1 MATTEQNNRDRHYF
15 EQLLKRAE
23 DESRSRAAEKDKSLL
38 SEDPLGINYARWA
51 TEEEMK
57 ESLREIP
64 KDTETAESSG
74 VPMLCTDGAVYV
86 DDSDSH
92 TLILGA
98 SGSKKTRLFI
108 LPTILTLM
116 KAGESMIVTDPK
128 AELFERTSGRLR
140 ENGYEVLCINFRDDS
155 RQNCWNPL
163 KAPREFYANGKFD
176 LAVGLLNDFSSIAV
190 PKDGR
195 GGDPFW
201 DDSSRSAFM
210 GMLLLMFLLAE
221 DPEEINIRGLL
232 RMRNYLFDTTDVK
245 NSPMHKLYK
254 LIDPG
259 SLAASYLSTIA
270 IAPERTLGSIL
281 ATLDT
286 HLIKFIMRPDLT
298 DMLCH
303 DDLDFH
309 ALGHKKTAVF
319 LVMPD
324 EKETY
329 HGLISIFIQQCY
341 ESLIFEAQKLPNKTL
356 PRRVNFL
363 LDEFSSLPP
372 IKEFPAM
379 IAAARSRNIRFN
391 IVVQSEKQL
400 RSRYGDEAETIKGN
414 CNNWLFLYSRELET
428 LEAICRLCG
437 NQKSGNPLIT
447 PSRLQRLDKQKGEVL
462 VIHGRNYPFLSRL
475 DDVNEYDHEQ
485 FLPVYCKAAKEEEL
499 RILKVDQLMKEH
511 SSEWLEA
518 RLAQNTV
525 KQAKAEAE
533 ERARAEEERK
543 KKEAEE
549 AAILAEKIKAAKKM
563 AYIDWLLVQKQ
574 SLKDDKILKA
584 SKEWY
589 EKTYPFQPADLF
601 GHVCNVTELSE
612 EKKEQVEN
620 ILLPAGAFPLN
631 YISVI
636 AEMNRENVA
645 IYGEDGEILS
655 AAAHHVYRRALA
667 SGQMVPIYF
676 SMEDMVTDWNALIQR
691 YAKEELTILPLLMA
705 KNLFDL
711 ELPEMPEIPEGA
723 EVKKLELPDFL
734 EETKNAVKWMMQEF
748 SQKPEGMPRYLVI
761 LDRLDL
767 APYAM
772 DAIWQ
777 SCFLAEFPNV
787 RVFATT
793 TQRVLLNDNCCNYF
807 NRAKAD
813 SPLDRKAAKN
823 YIFGS
828 RTVLYFD
835 EKTNEVKVKQGEG
848 PAIQLEVVSCYQ
860 S

>member
-1 MATTEQNNRDRHYF
+1 MAKNEQNNRDRHYF

-23 DESRSRAAEKDKSLL
+23 EESRSRAAEKENSLL

-57 ESLREIP
+57 ESLHEIP
-64 KDTETAESSG
+64 RDSDEVESAG
-74 VPMLCTDGAVYV
+74 VPMLCKDGAVYV

-92 TLILGA
+92 TLIIGA

-163 KAPREFYANGKFD
+163 KAPREFFINGKFD
-176 LAVGLLNDFSSIAV
+176 LAVGLLNDFSTIAV

-201 DDSSRSAFM
+201 DDSARSAFM
-210 GMLLLMFLLAE
+210 GLLLLMFLLAE

-232 RMRNYLFDTTDVK
+232 RMRNVLFNVNDVK
-245 NSPMHKLYK
+245 NSPFKKLYEYV
-254 LIDPG
+254 DPG
-259 SLAASYLSTIA
+259 SLVASYLSTIA
-270 IAPERTLGSIL
+270 IAPEKTLGSIL

-309 ALGHKKTAVF
+309 ALGHQKTAVF

-341 ESLIFEAQKLPNKTL
+341 ESLIFEAQKLPGKTL

-379 IAAARSRNIRFN
+379 IAAARSRNIRFD

-462 VIHGRNYPFLSRL
+462 VIHGRNYPFIANL
-475 DDVNEYDHEQ
+475 DDVNEYDHEE
-485 FLPVYCKAAKEEEL
+485 FLPVYCKAGCEEEL
-499 RILKVDQLMKEH
+499 RIFKVDELMKQH
-511 SSEWLEA
+511 SEEWLEA

-525 KQAKAEAE
+525 KQAEAEAE
-533 ERARAEEERK
+533 ERAKEEEARR

-549 AAILAEKIKAAKKM
+549 AAILEEKIKAARRL
-563 AYIDWLLVQKQ
+563 ARVDWLPIQTKSFKGDL
-574 SLKDDKILKA
+574 LLPA
-584 SKEWY
+584 SKAWY
-589 EKTYPFQPADLF
+589 EKNHSFQPAELF
-601 GHVCNVTELSE
+601 SHVCVPQPLRQKNG
-612 EKKEQVEN
+612 EQVQN
-620 ILLPAGAFPLN
+620 VLLPAGNFSLN

-636 AEMNRENVA
+636 AELNLENVA
-645 IYGEDGEILS
+645 IYGEDGDILS
-655 AAAHHVYRRALA
+655 AAAHQVYRRTLA
-667 SGQMVPIYF
+667 SGQMLPIYVP
-676 SMEDMVTDWNALIQR
+676 MENLATEWSPLIQR
-691 YAKEELTILPLLMA
+691 YRKEELTLLLVSIA
-705 KNLFDL
+705 RDLFGV

-723 EVKKLELPDFL
+723 SLKKMELPDFS
-734 EETKNAVKWMMQEF
+734 EEAMETFQWLMQQFTKK
-748 SQKPEGMPRYLVI
+748 SEGMPRYLII

-767 APYAM
+767 ADYAM

-777 SCFLAEFPNV
+777 ARTLEEYPNV
-787 RVFATT
+787 RVFETT
-793 TQRVLLNDNCCNYF
+793 TKKELLNDNCVNYSM
-807 NRAKAD
+807 RAKVG
-813 SPLDRKAAKN
+813 SPMDRDAN
-823 YIFGS
+823 MIFGC
-828 RTVLYFD
+828 RPVLYFN
-835 EKTNEVKVKQGEG
+835 EETNEVLAKQGDS
-848 PAIQLEVVSCYQ
+848 PVIQLEVVPCSQ